1 MLSPVLSVTVHPAEP
16 TGESVP
22 VPTPIGTTETI
33 AVLNLMMS

>member
-16 TGESVP
+16 TGEP
-22 VPTPIGTTETI
+22 VPTGTTETI